1 MNDHYPATWQPVIIV
16 GAGPAGC
23 TAALLLAGYGIP
35 VTLLERH
42 TQPHP
47 LSRAV
52 HLDDEVTRTLDRIGV
67 SQGFLDRSR
76 PGSGLRLLDAGHRV
90 MAEFRREY
98 QASEHG
104 FPQANMFHQPDLE
117 ELMLAR
123 VKAHPLIDFRR
134 GAEVTGLDGA
144 QGPLTTEPVRV
155 HARIAGQEQT
165 FTGSVV
171 LGCDGA
177 NSTIRE
183 LAGIT
188 MDDLGFTERWLVVD
202 IQVEDGLNTWD
213 GVEQICD
220 PARAATFMQVT
231 GDRYRWEFRLFDG
244 EDEAGLITP
253 AALGALLRPWTGRTD
268 LAGLTVIRS
277 ATYTFRARL
286 ASRFQAGRVFLLGD
300 AAHLTPPFIGQ
311 GLAAG
316 LRDADNLAW
325 KLAHVLTG
333 RAGAGLLA
341 SYETER
347 RPHAK
352 ALINKAVRVGWAMTG
367 GQDRAAAIRRIAL
380 AAAVRSDR
388 VSEFMGST
396 ATPRLKAGALQPA
409 PRRFPPSGIPAA
421 LRPGSLIP
429 NPLVS
434 AANGKRA
441 RLDTILAGR
450 AAVLTARPPD
460 ASLEKF
466 CRRHGLALVQITST
480 PRTGPPAPPDAGQ
493 HADWIDLRLAGDA
506 PPAGIPGLGRRSGA
520 DRHREPRPRNRRGG
534 VPVPAAPP
542 ALVRSGQCRGRVSGT
557 GSLARPLRAR
567 RPGADRPLGGRRF
580 PTHLAG
586 CLLPAVGKLTGQP
599 KTRQSAAHFGS
610 SGPLPVHRGHRGA
623 RHLAAAGLG
632 QPLPGLPAAQSRR
645 PGIATAAVTPRRRDS
660 APPGYGSGGPR
671 CRTRTV
677 PDMPAHLAC
686 TAFKCRD
693 QSDLRVHGIAHAARA
708 RVLARQ
714 LQHQLTEF
722 LADPR
727 AARPTWVSPV
737 ASNQTAVPGQQ
748 RSRRNP
754 PTAPQC
760 RRQQAGRGCQDR
772 PVGPV
777 RPDPGHLAAQHH
789 HLMPRPGRTSQP
801 NARTMIKYSRRTDTN
816 RDLASTRPPSQIA
829 AHNAYTEF

>member
-1 MNDHYPATWQPVIIV
+1 MTDPSPAAPGPVIVV

-23 TAALLLAGYGIP
+23 TAALLLADFGIP
-35 VTLLERH
+35 VTLLERWP
-42 TQPHP
+42 QPHP
-47 LSRAV
+47 LPRAV
-52 HLDDEVTRTLDRIGV
+52 HLDDEVARTLGRIGV
-67 SQGFLDRSR
+67 SEGFLARSR
-76 PGSGLRLLDAGHRV
+76 PGSGLRLLDADHRV
-90 MAEFRREY
+90 MAEFHREH
-98 QASEHG
+98 QASQHG

-117 ELMLAR
+117 ELMFAR
-123 VKAHPLIDFRR
+123 VGQHPLITFRR
-134 GAEVTGLDGA
+134 GAEVTGLDDEA
-144 QGPLTTEPVRV
+144 APGPLTADPVRV
-155 HARIAGQEQT
+155 HAIIGGDPHT
-165 FTGSVV
+165 FTGRAV

-177 NSTIRE
+177 NSIIRE
-183 LAGIT
+183 LAGIS
-188 MDDLGFTERWLVVD
+188 MEDLGFTERWLVVD
-202 IQVEDGLNTWD
+202 IQVEGGLDTWD

-253 AALGALLRPWTGRTD
+253 AALGALLQPWTGRSD
-268 LAGLTVIRS
+268 LDGLQIIRS
-277 ATYTFRARL
+277 ASYTFRARL

-396 ATPRLKAGALQPA
+396 ATPRLNAGALQPA

-480 PRTGPPAPPDAGQ
+480 PRTGTPAPPDAGQ

-506 PPAGIPGLGRRSGA
+506 PPAGIQALVA
-520 DRHREPRPRNRRGG
+520 D
-534 VPVPAAPP
+534 P
-542 ALVRSGQCRGRVSGT
+542 AL
-557 GSLARPLRAR
+557 
-567 RPGADRPLGGRRF
+567 
-580 PTHLAG
+580 
-586 CLLPAVGKLTGQP
+586 
-599 KTRQSAAHFGS
+599 
-610 SGPLPVHRGHRGA
+610 
-623 RHLAAAGLG
+623 
-632 QPLPGLPAAQSRR
+632 
-645 PGIATAAVTPRRRDS
+645 
-660 APPGYGSGGPR
+660 
-671 CRTRTV
+671 TV
-677 PDMPAHLAC
+677 
-686 TAFKCRD
+686 
-693 QSDLRVHGIAHAARA
+693 I
-708 RVLARQ
+708 
-714 LQHQLTEF
+714 
-722 LADPR
+722 
-727 AARPTWVSPV
+727 
-737 ASNQTAVPGQQ
+737 
-748 RSRRNP
+748 
-754 PTAPQC
+754 
-760 RRQQAGRGCQDR
+760 
-772 PVGPV
+772 V
-777 RPDPGHLAAQHH
+777 RPDRVIAAVESRYR
-789 HLMPRPGRTSQP
+789 LPRLPWYVPASAVAGYPAPAPSPGRSEPAGPVPT
-801 NARTMIKYSRRTDTN
+801 AR
-816 RDLASTRPPSQIA
+816 
-829 AHNAYTEF
+829 